1 MSTVKIHTQIAPKI
15 NYAAHQSAFPV
26 VGELRLEN
34 LSTKERIEDLTLKL
48 SASPSFIKEK
58 EWRVDRIEPKQV
70 IEIKG
75 RDLEV
80 DGGFLLELTESVR
93 GQISFE
99 VQKDGETLAALSE
112 PVELLAY
119 NEWGGAGFMPE
130 LLAAFSMPNDPAV
143 DKIIN
148 SAAEI
153 LRRAGR
159 SPSMDGYKSGSRER
173 VWEMASSIYSAIA
186 NLGLTY
192 AQPPASFESGGQK
205 IRLPSQI
212 VESRVATCL
221 DTAMLFASVLEQAGL
236 NPIIAL
242 PKEHALVGVWLQPG
256 DFSMI
261 VTEEAEAIRKRV
273 DLKEM
278 VVVETTFVTNR
289 PPLNFSKSA
298 SAAKEIIG
306 YKNDASFM
314 AAVDI
319 KQARAHRINA
329 LGLRVRSGQSGAS
342 VTGDSMTVELSLES
356 APALPGFDR
365 DILDDET
372 PDTPEE
378 RVERWKKKLL
388 DLTARNPLLNHRA
401 KGLEIICPQ
410 PLPKQLA
417 DKLLVE
423 KRSVKI
429 LPGLGNSVKKQDEE
443 IHRQRTGDEI
453 TLEFAKEKL
462 QGNAVLSKL
471 DKEEFGKRSVQI
483 YRKTQSALQEGGANI
498 LYLALGFLVWKR
510 ERDERRFRAP
520 LILIPVA
527 LERRSVIS
535 NIEMSAH
542 DDEPRFNTTLLEML
556 RRDFELDIPGL
567 DKQLPMS
574 SDGAVD
580 VDGIWEQIRK
590 KVRDVAGFEVVEDVV
605 LGHFSFAKYL
615 MWKDLSDRTD
625 LLKEHDVVRHLID
638 GVAGD
643 RGLGDRIASVDPSRG
658 DVDYKPSD
666 FLTPFLADASQM
678 AAIATAERGKNF
690 IIIGPPGTGKSQTI
704 ANMIAHFLG
713 KGKKVLFVSEKT
725 AALEVVHRRL
735 KECGLGRF
743 CLQLHS
749 NKARKADVVK
759 QLGNCLAVTDESNSE
774 EWKKQARK
782 LKRLRDALNKVVD
795 SLHRKRRNGLTAHH
809 ALGVKIRDENL
820 AQHVKFSW
828 PDANHHDETAF
839 ESMCAAVKELS
850 IQAQAIRNVSDSP
863 FRLVETTD
871 WSPAWERQVVE
882 YARNLSDA
890 TRENGEV
897 RDVLCGA
904 LDIVLEHC
912 SMKQVYALGELSG
925 ILIEAYRKH
934 VAWALDSDGES
945 KIFALEDAAKRLEIY
960 NDAQSR
966 LSCAYKPFA
975 WRELDGEGIGL
986 RWTEAEAKW
995 WLPRFFAK
1003 RRVIKEMRLR
1013 GAQGKPAAPSQDAKI
1028 LAQLRREGEEIDK
1041 LDQHLAGLKDW
1052 SQYATNPEVTKRLC
1066 DLGRRIRRT
1075 TAMLVHDSKELPEVR
1090 AKIRI
1095 VLHDGNDLLAP
1106 DAGVGGKAHMFQDKL
1121 ENLRD
1126 SIQEFRNHISD
1137 IPVSDEVPDCFSS
1150 LDHVQKTADDIVHR
1164 HRELKDWCEWQNQ
1177 RTKALGL
1184 DLSPLVD
1191 AIEKGK
1197 VAAEPEAIEKLFES
1211 AYCVWWSEALLNE
1224 DDVLRRFNK
1233 PKHEAKIEDFCRT
1246 DDEYRE
1252 KTAEYI
1258 VANIAGNAATQDDD
1272 HTRQLKVVERET
1284 RKTKRHLPIRQLLER
1299 AFDAVMRLTPCFMM
1313 SPLSVVQYLAPNQ
1326 AFDVVIFDE
1335 ASQITVWDAVGAIAR
1350 GKQVIVAGDD
1360 KQMPPTNFFERSH
1373 DDPDGDVDIDGD
1385 LESILDEMLAIG
1397 MHKHILRLHYRSR
1410 KEILIAF
1417 SNARYYHNELVT
1429 FPSPDVPDVVDKGI
1443 RLVKTDGF
1451 YERGGSR
1458 QNKGEA
1464 KAIVK
1469 EIVERLTHP
1478 TGAVRD
1484 LSIGVV
1490 TFNFE
1495 QQRLIEDLL
1504 DKERSQNREIER
1516 AFSRDQKEPVFVKNL
1531 ETVQGD
1537 ERDVILFSITYGPD
1551 QNTGRVPMNFGPL
1564 NRQGGERRLNVA
1576 MTRARTEMMVFSTL
1590 DPDQLDLSRTRA
1602 RAVKDLKDFL
1612 RYAEQGRTSIP
1623 SESPHS
1629 TGDFESPFEMAVA
1642 RNLRKKGW
1650 KVHPQVG
1657 VSNYRIDLGIVHPDL
1672 PGKYL
1677 AGVECDGAM
1686 YHSGASAR
1694 ERDLIRQI
1702 ILEGLGWKL
1711 LRVWSTAWWVNERKE
1726 TKTLVDGLNKILEED
1741 RQASSNANPET
1752 VPSREAA
1759 STDAENP
1766 RDTIPVK
1773 RENAS
1778 PKTDSKTESRQLD
1791 FLQ

>member
-26 VGELRLEN
+26 MGELRLEN
-34 LSTKERIEDLTLKL
+34 LSPEERLENLTLKL
-48 SASPSFIKEK
+48 SASPPFIKEK
-58 EWRVDRIEPKQV
+58 EWRVDRVESGQV
-70 IEIKG
+70 IEIKD
-75 RDLEV
+75 RDLEI
-80 DGGFLLELTESVR
+80 DGGFLLELPESVR
-93 GQISFE
+93 GQVSFQ
-99 VQKDGETLAALSE
+99 VQRDGKTLGSLSKQ
-112 PVELLAY
+112 VELLAY

-143 DKIIN
+143 DKILKN
-148 SAAEI
+148 ASEI
-153 LRRAGR
+153 LRRAGKN
-159 SPSMDGYKSGSRER
+159 PSMDGYKSGSRER
-173 VWEMASSIYSAIA
+173 VWEIASSIYSAIA

-192 AQPPASFESGGQK
+192 AQPPASFENDGQK
-205 IRLPSQI
+205 IRLPNQI
-212 VESRVATCL
+212 VKNGVATCL
-221 DTAMLFASVLEQAGL
+221 DTAMLFASVLEQTGL

-256 DFSMI
+256 DFSTI
-261 VTEEAEAIRKRV
+261 VTEEAEVIRKRV
-273 DLKEM
+273 ALKEM
-278 VVVETTFVTNR
+278 VVVETTFVTKQ
-289 PPLNFSKSA
+289 PPLAFSKSA
-298 SAAKEIIG
+298 SAANEMLD
-306 YKNDASFM
+306 YKNDAAFI

-329 LGLRVRSGQSGAS
+329 LGLRVRRGKNGAS
-342 VTGDSMTVELSLES
+342 VTGDSMTVKLPLES

-365 DILDDET
+365 DILDDEI

-410 PLPKQLA
+410 PLPKLLA

-423 KRSVKI
+423 KRNVKI
-429 LPGLGNSVKKQDEE
+429 LPGLENSINKQDEE
-443 IHRQRTGDEI
+443 LHRQRTGDEI
-453 TLEFAKEKL
+453 TPEFAKEKL
-462 QGNAVLSKL
+462 HGNSVLAEL
-471 DKEEFGKRSVQI
+471 AKEEFGKRSVDMC
-483 YRKTQSALQEGGANI
+483 RKTQVDLQEGGANT

-520 LILIPVA
+520 LILVPVT
-527 LERRSVIS
+527 LERQYVGG
-535 NIEMSAH
+535 NIKMSAH

-556 RRDFELDIPGL
+556 RRDFEIDIPGL
-567 DKQLPMS
+567 DKGLPAGS
-574 SDGAVD
+574 GDGVD
-580 VDGIWEQIRK
+580 VDGIWERVRK
-590 KVRDVAGFEVVEDVV
+590 KVKDVSGFEVVEDVV
-605 LGHFSFAKYL
+605 LGRFSFAKYL
-615 MWKDLSDRTD
+615 MWKDLADRTN
-625 LLKEHDVVRHLID
+625 LLKEHDVVRNLID

-643 RGLGDRIASVDPSRG
+643 RERGDRIASVDPSRV

-759 QLGNCLAVTDESNSE
+759 QLGNCLAVTDESNPE

-828 PDANHHDETAF
+828 PNAYYHDEADF
-839 ESMCAAVKELS
+839 ESMRTTVKELS
-850 IQAQAIRNVSDSP
+850 IQAQSIGDVTESP
-863 FRLVETTD
+863 FRLVKTTD
-871 WSPAWERQVVE
+871 WSPAWEEQVVGR
-882 YARNLSDA
+882 ARGLSDA
-890 TRENGEV
+890 AREAGEV
-897 RDVLCGA
+897 RDALCGA
-904 LDIVLEHC
+904 LGIVLENC
-912 SMKQVYALGELSG
+912 SMGQIYALGELAG
-925 ILIEAYRKH
+925 MLIEAYQKQ

-945 KIFALEDAAKRLEIY
+945 KISAMEDAARRLEIY
-960 NDAQSR
+960 NEAQSR

-975 WRELDGEGIGL
+975 WRELDGEDIGL
-986 RWTEAEAKW
+986 RWTEATSKW

-1028 LAQLRREGEEIDK
+1028 LVQLRREGEEIDK

-1052 SQYATNPEVTKRLC
+1052 SQYATDPEIAKRLC
-1066 DLGRRIRRT
+1066 DLGRRIRRA
-1075 TAMLVHDSKELPEVR
+1075 TARLVHDSKELPEIR

-1106 DAGVGGKAHMFQDKL
+1106 DAGIGGKAHMFQEKL
-1121 ENLRD
+1121 DNLRD
-1126 SIQEFRNHISD
+1126 SIREFCNHTSD
-1137 IPVSDEVPDCFSS
+1137 IPAADEVPDFFSS
-1150 LDHVQKTADDIVHR
+1150 LDHAQKTADDIVHR

-1177 RTKALGL
+1177 RTNAVEL
-1184 DLSPLVD
+1184 DLLPLVD
-1191 AIEKGK
+1191 AIEKGQ
-1197 VAAEPEAIEKLFES
+1197 VATETEAIEKLFEA

-1233 PKHEAKIEDFCRT
+1233 PKHEAKIEDFCQT

-1258 VANIAGNAATQDDD
+1258 VANIAGNAATPDDD
-1272 HTRQLKVVERET
+1272 HFRQLNVVERET
-1284 RKTKRHLPIRQLLER
+1284 RRIRGHIPIRQLLER
-1299 AFDAVMRLTPCFMM
+1299 ASDAVMRLTPCFMM
-1313 SPLSVVQYLAPNQ
+1313 SPLSVVQYLSPKQ

-1373 DDPDGDVDIDGD
+1373 DDPDGDVDMDGD
-1385 LESILDEMLAIG
+1385 LESILDEMLAID

-1410 KEILIAF
+1410 KESLIAF
-1417 SNARYYHNELVT
+1417 SNACYYHNELVT
-1429 FPSPDVPDVVDKGI
+1429 FPSPDVVDKGI

-1451 YERGGSR
+1451 YERGGTR

-1478 TGAVRD
+1478 TGTVRD

-1490 TFNFE
+1490 TFNSE

-1504 DKERSQNREIER
+1504 DKERSHNREIEW
-1516 AFSRDQKEPVFVKNL
+1516 AFSRERKEPVFVKNL

-1551 QNTGRVPMNFGPL
+1551 QITGRVPMNFGPL

-1576 MTRARTEMMVFSTL
+1576 MTRARSEMMVFSTL
-1590 DPDQLDLSRTRA
+1590 DPDQLDLSHTRA

-1612 RYAEQGRTSIP
+1612 RYAEHGRAFP
-1623 SESPHS
+1623 LPESPHS

-1642 RNLRKKGW
+1642 RNLREKGW

-1702 ILEGLGWKL
+1702 ILEDLGWKL

-1726 TKTLVDGLNKILEED
+1726 TKTLVDGINKILEED
-1741 RQASSNANPET
+1741 RQANSSANQES
-1752 VPSREAA
+1752 VPNREAA
-1759 STDAENP
+1759 STDAENQ
-1766 RDTIPVK
+1766 RDTTEPSVK
-1773 RENAS
+1773 RENTS
-1778 PKTDSKTESRQLD
+1778 PETGNNAKGSQLD
-1791 FLQ
+1791 FLK